1 MCGYF
6 CLTLF
11 LALVPF
17 YDHTNNLNN
26 WGFCLIIADGVEL
39 EHRVCVCVCQIVCV
53 KWVWR
58 VSRICELLLAVHSQL
73 EAQQMYQER
82 KEQRHTET
90 DWEQINGHQRRENC
104 SRVSISSLYELSL
117 TLWWIHFNRNLVKT
131 ACVGIRGLFFT
142 TCTFKLSN

>member
-11 LALVPF
+11 LALVSF

-39 EHRVCVCVCQIVCV
+39 EHRVCVCVCARLCV
-53 KWVWR
+53 LSGCGGCPEY
-58 VSRICELLLAVHSQL
+58 VSCCLLFTPSLKLSKCI
-73 EAQQMYQER
+73 R
-82 KEQRHTET
+82 REQRHTET